1 MYGSNGDILVFES
14 IFSCYKPPQ
23 PNKGSAAKGG
33 LFRMVNRVGRETK
46 VL

>member
-1 MYGSNGDILVFES
+1 MYGSNADILVFES

-33 LFRMVNRVGRETK
+33 LFRMVTKEKET
-46 VL
+46 V